1 MPRLDLIHTQVKN
14 ALVNDGWEITDDP
27 YNIVYGSVRLQ
38 ADLGAQKSFA
48 AERNGTKIVVEVKSF
63 TGKSL
68 IHEVENAVGQYLL
81 YVRYMRLS
89 DDPHILYLALS
100 HEVYERF
107 GEIDGLDTVLE
118 QLSVSLLVVDV
129 TKEEVVKWIR

>member
-1 MPRLDLIHTQVKN
+1 MPRLDLIHLQVKN

-38 ADLGAQKSFA
+38 ADLGAKKSFA

-68 IHEVENAVGQYLL
+68 IHEIENAVGQYLM
-81 YVRYMRLS
+81 YVSYMRLS
-89 DDPHILYLALS
+89 GDQHKIYLALS

-107 GEIDGLDTVLE
+107 GAVDGLDTVLE
-118 QLSVSLLVVDV
+118 QLSVSLLVVNV

>member
-1 MPRLDLIHTQVKN
+1 MPRLDRIHTQVRN
-14 ALVNDGWEITDDP
+14 ALINDGWNIEEP

-38 ADLGAQKSFA
+38 ADLGAKKSFA

-68 IHEVENAVGQYLL
+68 INEIENAIGQYFL
-81 YVRYMRLS
+81 YIAYMRLS
-89 DDPHILYLALS
+89 GDAHKLYLALS

-107 GEIDGLDTVLE
+107 GEVDGLDTVLE
-118 QLSVSLLVVDV
+118 QLSVSLLVVNIA
-129 TKEEVVKWIR
+129 KEEVVKWIR